1 MNKEKEYILD
11 MYRMMLKHYFEK
23 GMGAQSE
30 LSTNTTITPILVKT
44 CLERYI
50 ELGGDEDFSDI
61 TDEKYRV
68 FLEEAKTID
77 AKKQYETSEAY

>member
-1 MNKEKEYILD
+1 MNRDREYILD

-30 LSTNTTITPILVKT
+30 LSNNTTITPVLVKT

-50 ELGGDEDFSDI
+50 ELGGNEDFSDI
-61 TDEKYRV
+61 TDEKYRL
-68 FLEEAKTID
+68 FLEEVKSINV
-77 AKKQYETSEAY
+77 KREYEISETC

>member
-1 MNKEKEYILD
+1 MNRDIEYILD

-30 LSTNTTITPILVKT
+30 LSNNTIITPILVKT

-50 ELGGDEDFSDI
+50 ELGGNEDFSDI

-68 FLEEAKTID
+68 FLEEVKSINV
-77 AKKQYETSEAY
+77 KREYEISETC

>member
-1 MNKEKEYILD
+1 MNRDIEYILD

-30 LSTNTTITPILVKT
+30 LSKNTTITPVLVKT

-50 ELGGDEDFSDI
+50 ELGGNEDFSDI
-61 TDEKYRV
+61 TDEKYRL
-68 FLEEAKTID
+68 FLEEVKSINV
-77 AKKQYETSEAY
+77 KREYEISETC

>member
-1 MNKEKEYILD
+1 MEKQKDYILD
-11 MYRMMLKHYFEK
+11 MYRMMLKHYFQK

-30 LSTNTTITPILVKT
+30 LSNNTTITPILVKT

-61 TDEKYRV
+61 TDEKYII
-68 FLEEAKTID
+68 FLEEVKSINV
-77 AKKQYETSEAY
+77 KREFEISEAC

>member
-1 MNKEKEYILD
+1 MNKDREYILD

-30 LSTNTTITPILVKT
+30 LSNNTTITPVLVKT

-50 ELGGDEDFSDI
+50 ELGGNEDFSDI
-61 TDEKYRV
+61 TDEKYRL
-68 FLEEAKTID
+68 FLEEVKSINV
-77 AKKQYETSEAY
+77 KREYEISETC

>member
-1 MNKEKEYILD
+1 MNREREYILD
-11 MYRMMLKHYFEK
+11 MYRMMLKHYFGK

-30 LSTNTTITPILVKT
+30 LSRNTTITPILVKT

-50 ELGGDEDFSDI
+50 ELGGNEDFSDI

-68 FLEEAKTID
+68 FLQEVKSID
-77 AKKQYETSEAY
+77 AIRELEISEAC

>member
-1 MNKEKEYILD
+1 MEKQKDYILD
-11 MYRMMLKHYFEK
+11 MYRMMLKHYFQK

-30 LSTNTTITPILVKT
+30 LSNNTTITPILVKT

-61 TDEKYRV
+61 TDEKYII
-68 FLEEAKTID
+68 FLEEVKSINV
-77 AKKQYETSEAY
+77 KREYEISETC

>member
-1 MNKEKEYILD
+1 MNKDREYILD

-30 LSTNTTITPILVKT
+30 LSNNTTITPVLVKT

-50 ELGGDEDFSDI
+50 ELGGMKIFQI
-61 TDEKYRV
+61 
-68 FLEEAKTID
+68 
-77 AKKQYETSEAY
+77 